1 MTKQRATQS
10 TARHKPSDS
19 RQGNEVQQV
28 QLARGY
34 LKALQAKVRGS
45 LYLTRLVAALHSMAL
60 VGSVVLLAYWISASI
75 QAGVVQWTPLLWVVL
90 AIALRAGLNI
100 SSANLAQRVGEKAE
114 TEAREALAQCWC
126 QADSGAATST
136 TERATLMVEP
146 IEHLYG
152 YYARFL
158 PQLSSAFITPS
169 LIVFVV
175 FFLDWIAAL
184 FLLAAAPIIPLFMI
198 LVGIGAARLNQQHL
212 ATTQRIAGLFVDRV
226 RHLTNLQL
234 FKATQMATH
243 DIAQASDEMRKANM
257 ATLRIAFL
265 SSAVLEFFAAI
276 AIAAVAIYV
285 GFSLLG
291 FYDWGPALQMDLFT
305 GLTVLLLAPEFFQ
318 PLRNL
323 SAHYH
328 DRAAALAAAGLLA
341 TEEAAQQASPTTTDT
356 LAQDSGLTMT
366 KLTFAY
372 PDSSPVLT
380 QFNLDLQPGQVAV
393 LHGPSGCGK
402 STLLKILSGQLI
414 AQEGTIHWP
423 AAQHIAYMAQQ
434 PYLQAGTIA
443 SNLHLI
449 RPQASAT
456 QIESALEQ
464 AQLSLAP
471 DYRLLEH
478 GQGLSGGEQRRLA
491 LAKMFLHPSPLML
504 FDEPTAGLDAAT
516 ADTVIQAIERLNDG
530 TRILVI
536 ASHEP
541 KVQALAD
548 VCIEALR

>member
-184 FLLAAAPIIPLFMI
+184 FLLAAAPIIPLFMV

-243 DIAQASDEMRKANM
+243 DIAQASDEMLKANM

-380 QFNLDLQPGQVAV
+380 QFNLVLQPGQVAV